1 MAAAAAAR
9 PLTVRVTSEW
19 RPLVAR
25 ETEEEEAAATTEALP
40 GMQASDDP
48 VVAVSEQVKTHRKT
62 NKEEGMTDDAYY
74 QQAVEAW
81 LEDNLWSST
90 TNTDGWKTV
99 HKSYVS
105 CALALLVLKAALE
118 NVGVDADMG
127 IKVVWLNPPDD
138 GDNALKN
145 GLIAATQA
153 VYDEYN
159 CKYERLWMDKLSY
172 HKSTDICAAI
182 STPGSDGGESWSV
195 GVARIAIN
203 STADVLQRA
212 NAALSGGITKS
223 EFGVLI
229 DAIQFNPSEVALTTD
244 TRTNEIYVKKEQT
257 EVKSYKELR
266 QALVKLNR
274 RMRFLPNVLIM
285 DRVVP
290 ANGQIFAVTRFD
302 QDLYFF
308 CKHISQP
315 EKVLSSAKN
324 TFVKTFRKAFST
336 ANLRAMRD
344 SVARHDRAETALHT
358 LGGYIQSS
366 SAAMIKHE
374 YTQAGIAEIC
384 NDVLQFSRTFDDL
397 EWLLLTKYSGN
408 FEEDSSPLPSYLC
421 YAFDLTRELLRLLI
435 TEVQRARRFVT
446 RGVATSVLHAFVLT
460 LDNKDERPPY
470 LQDGD
475 NDEATALDL
484 LFSDDV
490 RNAMRQQEAI
500 KEEMER
506 LEAMIKEAEKAL
518 GTLANDVFFK
528 GKRQKGGDDGDSDG
542 ERDKIQRTAAM
553 VIAMSGPHAAGT
565 ANDVDVFWLSADT
578 LQRQTRATFANVEK
592 LLKDAG
598 KDALTQLK
606 SAIAGDD
613 DGVATGIAERLSR
626 HFTAK
631 GGEGLV
637 QLANDEAVGIMGH
650 LLHRRARL
658 ATDSDAAVTI
668 SLEHREAGLSYF
680 CPSKDQMKLYPDIQ
694 RAHQVFWRYVSHKWS
709 MLYALHGTGIRCSAV
724 TTQTVLMNTC
734 KRLHMFLRAN
744 VQLALLPE
752 VVMDGNPAPTAV
764 VPRLCRLARAP
775 PASLCF

>member
-1 MAAAAAAR
+1 MR

-25 ETEEEEAAATTEALP
+25 ETEEEDEAAATTEALP
-40 GMQASDDP
+40 GAQASDP
-48 VVAVSEQVKTHRKT
+48 VVAVSEKAKAHEKID
-62 NKEEGMTDDAYY
+62 KEAGMTDDAYY
-74 QQAVEAW
+74 QQAVRVW
-81 LEDNLWSST
+81 LQENLWNST
-90 TNTDGWKTV
+90 TNTEGWQDF

-118 NVGVDADMG
+118 SKDLG
-127 IKVVWLNPPDD
+127 INVVWSNTPEDTDD
-138 GDNALKN
+138 DLKKS
-145 GLIAATQA
+145 LIAATDA
-153 VYDEYN
+153 VYREYN
-159 CKYERLWMDKLSY
+159 CKYERLWMDKSSY
-172 HKSTDICAAI
+172 HKSIDICAAI
-182 STPGSDGGESWSV
+182 STPESDGEKWSM

-203 STADVLQRA
+203 SIEGVLQHAKNTLRRK
-212 NAALSGGITKS
+212 ITKS
-223 EFGVLI
+223 EFEVLI
-229 DAIQFNPSEVALTTD
+229 DAMHFNSNWVAHTAD
-244 TRTNEIYVKKEQT
+244 IKMNAVHVKDETVSTEQT
-257 EVKSYKELR
+257 EVKSRKGLR
-266 QALVKLNR
+266 QALLKLNR
-274 RMRFLPNVLIM
+274 RMGFFSNVLIM
-285 DRVVP
+285 DRMLTTS
-290 ANGQIFAVTRFD
+290 NGQEFAITRFD

-315 EKVLSSAKN
+315 EILLSDAKN
-324 TFVKTFRKAFST
+324 TFVKTFRDAFSA

-344 SVARHDRAETALHT
+344 SVACHDRAETALHT

-384 NDVLQFSRTFDDL
+384 DDVLQFSRTFDDL

-435 TEVQRARRFVT
+435 GTVQRASRFVT
-446 RGVATSVLHAFVLT
+446 RGVKTSVLHAFVLT
-460 LDNKDERPPY
+460 LDKEEDKPPY
-470 LQDGD
+470 LRDED
-475 NDEATALDL
+475 NDEADALDL
-484 LFSDDV
+484 WMSDDV

-506 LEAMIKEAEKAL
+506 LEAMIKEAEKVL
-518 GTLANDVFFK
+518 GTLANDGFFK
-528 GKRQKGGDDGDSDG
+528 GKRQEGGDDGDSDG
-542 ERDKIQRTAAM
+542 ESDKLQRTAAM
-553 VIAMSGPHAAGT
+553 VIAMSGPHAAGI

-578 LQRQTRATFANVEK
+578 LQRQTRATFNNVESLIK
-592 LLKDAG
+592 EAG

-606 SAIAGDD
+606 NAGAGDD
-613 DGVATGIAERLSR
+613 DGIATGIAQRLSR
-626 HFTAK
+626 HFTAR

-650 LLHRRARL
+650 LMHRRARL
-658 ATDSDAAVTI
+658 ATDSDAAVAI
-668 SLEHREAGLSYF
+668 SLKHREAGLSYF
-680 CPSKDQMKLYPDIQ
+680 CPSKDEMKLYPNIQ

-744 VQLALLPE
+744 VQLALLPG
-752 VVMDGNPAPTAV
+752 VVMDGDPTAAAV
-764 VPRLCRLARAP
+764 VPRLCTLTRPP